1 MSRIRAASALPLS
14 LHQYFFLGRGKA
26 GGVRGCER
34 SMWEA
39 VGKLSE
45 FSALSIGVAR
55 GREGR
60 WLFPCFWLPS
70 LPLILTD
77 FYLLTII

>member
-1 MSRIRAASALPLS
+1 MWD
-14 LHQYFFLGRGKA
+14 
-26 GGVRGCER
+26 ER

-39 VGKLSE
+39 AGKLLE

-60 WLFPCFWLPS
+60 WLFPRFWLPS
-70 LPLILTD
+70 LPFFFVHRLPFFIRLPQKSQEDKKIT
-77 FYLLTII
+77 LSS